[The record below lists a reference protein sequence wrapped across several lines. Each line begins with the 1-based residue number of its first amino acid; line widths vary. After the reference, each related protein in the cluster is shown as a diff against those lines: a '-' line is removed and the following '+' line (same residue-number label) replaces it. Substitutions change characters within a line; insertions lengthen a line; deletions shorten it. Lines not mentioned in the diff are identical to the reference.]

1 MGRNEDRKKRDLELL
16 AKSHRALQAEQ
27 NGEVPPAKLPE
38 PDPPYR
44 QAERNARAD
53 DVEPDDDDGNTM
65 MYRGRPVRMG
75 SSGTPGAGASTGK
88 PRQFR
93 GAGAGKKKKGNRRST
108 DGDSLKAALA
118 KLAELHEEGLIT
130 RAEFDSKRRQIL
142 DRL

>member
-1 MGRNEDRKKRDLELL
+1 MGRSEHRKKRDVELL

-27 NGEVPPAKLPE
+27 NGEVPPAEMPA

-44 QAERNARAD
+44 QAARNSRAD
-53 DVEPDDDDGNTM
+53 DVEPDDGNMM

-93 GAGAGKKKKGNRRST
+93 GAGTGKKKKGNRRPT
-108 DGDSLKAALA
+108 DGDSLKSALA